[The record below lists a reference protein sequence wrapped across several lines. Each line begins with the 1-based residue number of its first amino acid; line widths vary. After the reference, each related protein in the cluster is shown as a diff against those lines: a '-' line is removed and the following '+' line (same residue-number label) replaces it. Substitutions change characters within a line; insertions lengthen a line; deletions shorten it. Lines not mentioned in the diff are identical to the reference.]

1 MKKWYVTI
9 FYKDGD
15 VLCFD
20 SANFSSACR
29 LAKMLWPTQFPCVR
43 KGLPRISKKPY
54 QEIDKCGT

>member
-9 FYKDGD
+9 FYKNGD

-20 SANFSSACR
+20 SADFSSACR
-29 LAKMLWPTQFPCVR
+29 LAKLLRPAQFSYAR
-43 KGLPRISKKPY
+43 KGPPRISKKPY